1 MTAVK
6 LFSRRVV
13 SSGAFWL
20 LLGAL
25 LCAQPAQAQ
34 HKRALLIGVH
44 QYKHGPNSIFGDL
57 DTESDVAAIRQV
69 LIDHFGFGAG
79 DIRVL
84 TTAPETTRASILQAM
99 EDALVTPTGPG
110 DIVYFHYSGHG
121 SQVPNPKDPS
131 GVDETLVPSDWTQD
145 GARDIHDK
153 EVRRIIGEIQAKN
166 PGSLTLTF
174 DSCHSGTITRGG
186 RMRVRGVSFEKRF
199 GRPAPTAPGSPAAAG
214 KTRGAFG
221 NLLPGPAQAERPQSG
236 TKSSTA
242 SSTKSSTESGYVVIS
257 ACRDDQ
263 SAVETEDENH
273 IPMGR
278 LTFLLC
284 RALRDAKPETTYQD
298 LFERVDSLM
307 RQNYSDVRQDPQI
320 EGDSRQ
326 VLLGSAAVATPPYL
340 RVENEPDGTLR
351 LAAGSLQGMTK
362 GSQFALFPA
371 GTRDFH
377 ASNAVAVVQIASTRL
392 LSSKLILVSQ
402 AKTDTDL
409 TAARAVETSHQY
421 GDTRLKVAA
430 EGLAGQPALVAALQA
445 DEGIVV
451 VTASGLPD
459 VTLTPAGRDLV
470 LTREDGGAIISRF
483 PPGQDLSAQVV
494 AALKRETQWRFVRAL
509 NNEDAGSPLRIEM
522 RIVPAEVTG
531 NAEEGLTFIKDRP
544 LRRGPVQV
552 SPSDVVTVE
561 VRNIGAVDAYVTVL
575 DVQSDAGVQQL
586 WPTPNQT
593 ASESLIPH
601 GQPDRWQKLMQDPA
615 HPMLLQFGGSQG
627 PETFK
632 AIATREKVDFKAL
645 ATRGSLSPLE
655 QMLRSAALGTRA
667 SVAVTPSLWATA
679 TVAFTVAPAEG
690 AG

>member
-1 MTAVK
+1 MPVPR
-6 LFSRRVV
+6 LFSRRCVPH
-13 SSGAFWL
+13 GILWL
-20 LLGAL
+20 LVCIL
-25 LCAQPAQAQ
+25 LCALLSRPAQAQ

-57 DTESDVAAIRQV
+57 DTESDVAAIRQA
-69 LIDHFGFGAG
+69 LMDHFGFAAG

-99 EDALVTPTGPG
+99 QDFLVAPTGPG

-121 SQVPNPKDPS
+121 SQVPDPKDPS
-131 GVDETLVPSDWTQD
+131 GVDETLVPSDWVQD
-145 GARDIHDK
+145 GAKDIRDK
-153 EVRRIIGEIQAKN
+153 EVRQIIGEIQAKK

-199 GRPAPTAPGSPAAAG
+199 GRPAPTAPGSPAAG

-221 NLLPGPAQAERPQSG
+221 SLLPGPAQADRPQSG
-236 TKSSTA
+236 AK
-242 SSTKSSTESGYVVIS
+242 SGYVVIS

-284 RALRDAKPETTYQD
+284 RALRDAKPGMTYQD
-298 LFERVDSLM
+298 LFEQVDSLM

-326 VLLGSAAVATPPYL
+326 VLLGSAAVVTPPYL
-340 RVENEPDGTLR
+340 RVENEPDGSLR

-362 GSQFALFPA
+362 GSRFALFPA

-430 EGLAGQPALVAALQA
+430 EGLAGQPALLAALQA

-451 VTASGLPD
+451 VTASGRPD
-459 VTLTPAGRDLV
+459 VTLTPAGSGLV

-593 ASESLIPH
+593 ASESLVPH

>member
-1 MTAVK
+1 MLTPNSCLNFA
-6 LFSRRVV
+6 FRRVLLALV
-13 SSGAFWL
+13 ACWL
-20 LLGAL
+20 LCVLTP
-25 LCAQPAQAQ
+25 PAQAQ
-34 HKRALLIGVH
+34 HRRALLIGVH
-44 QYKHGPNSIFGDL
+44 AYQHGPDSVFSDL
-57 DTESDVAAIRQV
+57 NTESDVAAVRQV
-69 LIDHFGFGAG
+69 LMDRFGFAAG

-84 TTAPETTRASILQAM
+84 TTGPETTRAAILAAVA
-99 EDALVTPTGPG
+99 DTLVTPTQPG

-121 SQVPNPKDPS
+121 SQVPDPADSS
-131 GVDETLVPSDWTQD
+131 GVDETLVPSDWAKD
-145 GARDIHDK
+145 GSKDIRDK
-153 EVRRIIGEIQAKN
+153 ELRAVIERIQAKK

-186 RMRVRGVSFEKRF
+186 RMLVRGVSFEKRY
-199 GRPAPTAPGSPAAAG
+199 GHPAPIAPATGG
-214 KTRGAFG
+214 VKTRGGRMLVRGQSGAFG
-221 NLLPGPAQAERPQSG
+221 GLLPSQNQAAG
-236 TKSSTA
+236 TKSNL
-242 SSTKSSTESGYVVIS
+242 VVIS
-257 ACRDDQ
+257 ACQDDQ

-273 IPMGR
+273 VPMGR
-278 LTFLLC
+278 LTYLLC
-284 RALRDAKPETTYQD
+284 AALRDAKPETTYQD
-298 LFERVDSLM
+298 LFERIDSLM
-307 RQNYSDVRQDPQI
+307 RQNYSDTRQDPQI
-320 EGDSRQ
+320 EGDSSQ
-326 VLLGSAAVATPPYL
+326 TLLGSAAVATPPYL

-430 EGLAGQPALVAALQA
+430 EGLAGQPALLAALQA

-459 VTLTPAGRDLV
+459 VTLTPAGSGLV

-593 ASESLIPH
+593 ASESLVPH

>member
-1 MTAVK
+1 MIAAK
-6 LFSRRVV
+6 LFLHRIIFI
-13 SSGAFWL
+13 GAFWVL
-20 LLGAL
+20 AGTL
-25 LCAQPAQAQ
+25 LCALPAQAQ

-44 QYKHGPNSIFGDL
+44 QYKHGPNSTFGDL

-84 TTAPETTRASILQAM
+84 TTGQETTRASILQAM
-99 EDALVTPTGPG
+99 RDALVTPTGPG

-153 EVRRIIGEIQAKN
+153 EVRQIIGEIQAKN
-166 PGSLTLTF
+166 PASLTLTF

-199 GRPAPTAPGSPAAAG
+199 GKPAPPAPPSPAAAG

-221 NLLPGPAQAERPQSG
+221 GLLPGQAQAEKP
-236 TKSSTA
+236 K
-242 SSTKSSTESGYVVIS
+242 SGYVVIS

-326 VLLGSAAVATPPYL
+326 VLLGSAAVAAPPYL

-371 GTRDFH
+371 GTKDFR
-377 ASNAVAVVQIASTRL
+377 ASNAVAVAQIASTRL
-392 LSSKLILVSQ
+392 LTSKLILVSQ

-421 GDTRLKVAA
+421 GDTRLKIAA
-430 EGLAGQPALVAALQA
+430 EGLAGQPALTAALQA
-445 DEGIVV
+445 DEGVV
-451 VTASGLPD
+451 VVPTSGLPD
-459 VTLTPAGRDLV
+459 VTLTTAGGDLV
-470 LTREDGGAIISRF
+470 LTREDGGAVVSRF
-483 PPGQDLSAQVV
+483 PPGPDLPARVV
-494 AALKRETQWRFVRAL
+494 AALKRETQWQFVRAL

-531 NAEEGLTFIKDRP
+531 NADEGLTFIKDGP
-544 LRRGPVQV
+544 LRRGPAQV
-552 SPSDVVTVE
+552 GPSDVVTVE
-561 VRNIGAVDAYVTVL
+561 VRNIGTVDAYVTVL
-575 DVQSDAGVQQL
+575 DVQSNADVQQL

-593 ASESLIPH
+593 VSESLIPH

-632 AIATREKVDFKAL
+632 AIATREKVDFKTL
-645 ATRGSLSPLE
+645 ATRGKLSPLE

-667 SVAVTPSLWATA
+667 SVAVTPSLWSTA
-679 TVAFTVAPAEG
+679 TVAFTVAPPGEVRPEEAK
-690 AG
+690 